1 MAATPREHELTAT
14 YILEQMDPNPQSREG
29 LLQMAQIR
37 ATLAV
42 VGQLRIANLLQ
53 LASGSIHEA
62 TPGVPEYSDIYL
74 HAINALVEEHPI
86 EVPATSIQGPD
97 EYLYAQLLPD
107 IMDTLGLE
115 GPDDPQ

>member
-14 YILEQMDPNPQSREG
+14 YILEQMDPNPQSREE
-29 LLQMAQIR
+29 LLQMA
-37 ATLAV
+37 
-42 VGQLRIANLLQ
+42 
-53 LASGSIHEA
+53 SGSLHEA